1 MPSTSERP
9 WLHEA
14 PQYGLRMLAAV
25 DPDNPAVLRFA
36 APAEAL
42 PEDTRVSVLWPDS
55 WGGRDGTTGQS
66 ETDPRPTRD
75 RDRPEIDPRPTD
87 PRLTRASQ
95 HHTRRTQRA

>member
-1 MPSTSERP
+1 MEIKKNSATRVTVSPPVACRVRGPTPRTDAMPSTSERP

-42 PEDTRVSVLWPDS
+42 PEHHTPTRRVAHVQ
-55 WGGRDGTTGQS
+55 RGTTAGIQS
-66 ETDPRPTRD
+66 M
-75 RDRPEIDPRPTD
+75 
-87 PRLTRASQ
+87 L
-95 HHTRRTQRA
+95 

>member
-66 ETDPRPTRD
+66 ETDPRHET
-75 RDRPEIDPRPTD
+75 EIDPRSTRDRPTRD
-87 PRLTRASQ
+87 
-95 HHTRRTQRA
+95 